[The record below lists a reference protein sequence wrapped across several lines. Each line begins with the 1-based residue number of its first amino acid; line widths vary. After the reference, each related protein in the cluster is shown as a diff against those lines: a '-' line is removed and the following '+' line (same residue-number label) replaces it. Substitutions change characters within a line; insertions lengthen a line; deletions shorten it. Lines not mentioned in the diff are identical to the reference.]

1 MVGTTKGQSVRKAVD
16 VALGRVL
23 MFMPV
28 VIFAMGC
35 VADLVLNSAVT
46 NPHVAKI
53 LPEICGLTVGA
64 LTVLTFAKRRH
75 SYLVAAAVFTFT
87 EMIAIALP
95 LPIIV
100 RAFVCCALVAT
111 AAACMAV
118 YVRGPWAVLRAVPV
132 EERADRS

>member
-1 MVGTTKGQSVRKAVD
+1 MRKAVD
-16 VALGRVL
+16 AVLGRAL
-23 MFMPV
+23 LFMPV
-28 VIFAMGC
+28 MIFAMGC

-46 NPHVAKI
+46 NPQAGKF

-64 LTVLTFAKRRH
+64 LTVLTFARRRH

-87 EMIAIALP
+87 EMIAITLP

-100 RAFVCCALVAT
+100 RAAVCCALVVT

-118 YVRGPWAVLRAVPV
+118 YVRGPWSTLRAIPI